1 MSEKERYESLCRE
14 PWPLPKEYDSELT
27 CFYYDNHRTPSLVIR
42 PMKVEVVFPQT
53 SYIHTAVSLSLS
65 PSLLLRLSIFSSLT
79 FVLCH
84 WRAEASQPSF
94 CNGKYF
100 FLV

>member
-53 SYIHTAVSLSLS
+53 SYIHTAWDIDRARDETTEGVGWTNIE
-65 PSLLLRLSIFSSLT
+65 P
-79 FVLCH
+79 CH
-84 WRAEASQPSF
+84 
-94 CNGKYF
+94 CT
-100 FLV
+100 